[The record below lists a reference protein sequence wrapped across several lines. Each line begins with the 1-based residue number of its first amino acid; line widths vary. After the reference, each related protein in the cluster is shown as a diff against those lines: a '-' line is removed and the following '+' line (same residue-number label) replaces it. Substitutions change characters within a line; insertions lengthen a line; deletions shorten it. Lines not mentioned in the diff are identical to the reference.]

1 MNSNMN
7 KSNVLVI
14 AAHPDDEVLGC
25 GGTIARL
32 SEEGYGVYVLIL
44 AEGLTSRE
52 IKRDRES
59 KQSELNSLSN
69 DANRANLSLGVK
81 SVELFD
87 FPDNRMDSIDR
98 LDVIKIVERKIE
110 EIKPSIIF
118 THFINDLNIDHRI
131 TSDAVV
137 TACRAYPGQV
147 VEEIYFFEVA
157 SSTEWQISPNLGSFQ
172 PTVYFRLNASHMEK
186 KKIALSFYESEMRE
200 FPHARSIEAVEALGK
215 WRGANIG
222 YEYAESF
229 ICTRLIR

>member
-1 MNSNMN
+1 MN
-7 KSNVLVI
+7 KKNILVI

-32 SEEGYGVYVLIL
+32 SAEGHDVHVLIL

-69 DANRANLSLGVK
+69 DANKANFSLGVK
-81 SVELFD
+81 TVELFD

-98 LDVIKIVERKIE
+98 LDVIKVVERKIE
-110 EIKPSIIF
+110 EIKPSLLF
-118 THFINDLNIDHRI
+118 THFVNDLNIDHRI
-131 TSDAVV
+131 TNDAVV

-157 SSTEWQISPNLGSFQ
+157 SSTEWQISPNLGGFQ
-172 PTVYFRLNASHMEK
+172 PTVYFRLNAKYMEK
-186 KKIALSFYESEMRE
+186 KKTALSFYGSEMRK
-200 FPHARSIEAVEALGK
+200 FPHARSIEAVEALGM

-222 YEYAESF
+222 FEYAEAF
-229 ICTRLIR
+229 MCARLIR